1 MGPAAGRGVRPSYGG
16 VMADRIT
23 MSRETTAA
31 PDRVWAVLTDL
42 DAAAATLSG
51 VTAIEKL
58 TPGPYR
64 VGTRWHRRAW
74 YPSG

>member
-42 DAAAATLSG
+42 DAAAATLKYHTS
-51 VTAIEKL
+51 L
-58 TPGPYR
+58 DF
-64 VGTRWHRRAW
+64 
-74 YPSG
+74 